1 MDGQAENAPGTGD
14 LNDLVSFLADTPET
28 ESEGEDLE
36 PQDADESNG
45 DTADNDEPANSEQ
58 DETEGDEPEEDTAP
72 AETKITLKVKGDD
85 GADETVEVT
94 TEELAASYMRQ
105 KDYTKKTQALAARES
120 EAVETLT
127 KKHAE
132 IREHYINQAEVLRNA
147 LIGMAGLK
155 TPDEMAQLAHT
166 DPAAWVA
173 ENQRQQSVSAYLQS
187 LDQRIGGERQ
197 NAEKEAAQL
206 RNQSLEQQYRK
217 TWEVLEKEKI
227 DKPKLAKIYDGV
239 SKSYGFSQEELGNVY
254 DHRLVKMMR
263 DAHAYQELKS
273 QKPDVVRKVS
283 SAVSIPN
290 RQTNPSQDKTRQSLE
305 RKFTNG
311 TAKLKDLAAYLK

>member
-1 MDGQAENAPGTGD
+1 MDGQAESAPGTGD
-14 LNDLVSFLADTPET
+14 LKDLVSFLEDTPET
-28 ESEGEDLE
+28 ESEIEVE
-36 PQDADESNG
+36 PQEAEESTG
-45 DTADNDEPANSEQ
+45 ELPDTDEPANSEQ
-58 DETEGDEPEEDTAP
+58 EPTEGDEPDDEPAP
-72 AETKITLKVKGDD
+72 AEKITLKVKGDD
-85 GADETVEVT
+85 GAEETVELT
-94 TEELAASYMRQ
+94 TDELAASYMRQ

-187 LDQRIGGERQ
+187 LDQKIGGERQ
-197 NAEKEAAQL
+197 RAEHEAAQL

-227 DKPKLAKIYDGV
+227 DKPKLASIYEGV
-239 SKSYGFSQEELGNVY
+239 SKTYGFSQEELSNVY

-263 DAHAYQELKS
+263 DAQAYQALKA

-283 SAVSIPN
+283 DAARMPN
-290 RQTNPSQDKTRQSLE
+290 RQTTPSQDKNRQALD
-305 RKFTNG
+305 RKFKTG
-311 TAKLKDLAAYLK
+311 TAKLKDLAAYLS